1 MGWIAVVL
9 VALSSTAAG
18 VTHAGDGRPAPDVLL
33 RSERGAEVRLASFKG
48 KVVLV
53 DFWASWCVPCA
64 TSFPALD
71 ALYRELEPRGFMV
84 VAVNVDERRKDADA
98 FLAAHPHV
106 MPLFFDPKGES
117 PSAFGVK
124 GMPTSFLID
133 RAGIIRFAHVGY
145 SADVGQR
152 YRQEIGLLLSEH

>member
-1 MGWIAVVL
+1 
-9 VALSSTAAG
+9 
-18 VTHAGDGRPAPDVLL
+18 
-33 RSERGAEVRLASFKG
+33 
-48 KVVLV
+48 
-53 DFWASWCVPCA
+53 
-64 TSFPALD
+64 
-71 ALYRELEPRGFMV
+71 
-84 VAVNVDERRKDADA
+84 
-98 FLAAHPHV
+98 V